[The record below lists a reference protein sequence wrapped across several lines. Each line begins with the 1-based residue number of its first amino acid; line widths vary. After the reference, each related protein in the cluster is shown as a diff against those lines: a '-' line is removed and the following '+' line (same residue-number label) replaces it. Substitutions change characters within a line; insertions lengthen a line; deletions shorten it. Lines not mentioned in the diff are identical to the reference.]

1 MKNLFL
7 TSYFAGVAQLLPEL
21 YGSLEGKRVVFIP
34 TASIVEKVTFYIGT
48 SKKAFAKLGA
58 TVDELEVSKAS
69 KSEIK
74 NKIRSADIVFV
85 DGGNTFFLLQEL
97 KRTGAD
103 IFIKEHI
110 ADGKLYIG
118 ASAGSMVACPDIEY
132 VKLMDDP
139 SEAPDLQDDFS
150 ALHVV
155 GFSVVP
161 HCTDAPFKKAAEKII
176 AEYGDTLDLKPINN
190 KQAVVV
196 VDSRIEVV
204 TAEK

>member
-7 TSYFAGVAQLLPEL
+7 TSYFAGVAQLIPEF
-21 YGSLEGKRVVFIP
+21 YGSLEGKKVVFIP

-69 KSEIK
+69 KSEIE
-74 NKIRSADIVFV
+74 NKIHSADIVFV

-103 IFIKEHI
+103 VFIKEHI
-110 ADGKLYIG
+110 AEGKLYIS
-118 ASAGSMVACPDIEY
+118 ASAGSMVVCPDIEY

-139 SEAPDLQDDFS
+139 DEAPDLQGDFS
-150 ALHVV
+150 GLHVV
-155 GFSVVP
+155 DFSIVP
-161 HCTDAPFKKAAEKII
+161 HCTDIPFKKAAEKII
-176 AEYGDTLDLKPINN
+176 AEYGGTLDLKAINN
-190 KQAVVV
+190 RQAIAIIDNKV
-196 VDSRIEVV
+196 SVV